1 MSAAVVTARTAN
13 GRLPGAI
20 RSEWTK
26 LWSVRSTWWYLA
38 GALALT
44 ALISLQLGLST
55 DYQNT
60 HLEPGAEPSRV
71 MAGDLAVTSI
81 LMVQVV
87 VAAMAMLTIT
97 SEYSTDSIR
106 STLQWTPVR
115 RHVLLAKGAVIVP
128 VTFVLGL
135 VVGAVGVIVARLSS
149 GRWGYLDRPAVAVD
163 LLAIATYLALVS
175 LFTIGAGAVIRS
187 AVGTLTTV
195 FLLLLVVPMMIGQ
208 SGFRIGVWIA
218 ALLPG
223 GAGNNFLTGVT
234 DPLSPTLSLLLVAG
248 WALGAMVAGIRTL
261 TARDA

>member
-1 MSAAVVTARTAN
+1 MTAVVSTRTA
-13 GRLPGAI
+13 RLPGAI

-26 LWSVRSTWWYLA
+26 FWSVRSTWWYLA

-44 ALISLQLGLST
+44 ALVSLQLGFSA
-55 DYQNT
+55 DYENT
-60 HLEPGAEPSRV
+60 HLAPGEVPSRV
-71 MAGDLAVTSI
+71 MAGDLAVNSI

-97 SEYSTDSIR
+97 SEYSTGSIR
-106 STLQWTPVR
+106 STVQWTPVR
-115 RHVLLAKGAVIVP
+115 RHVLLAKGAVIAP
-128 VTFVLGL
+128 VTFALGL
-135 VVGAVGVIVARLSS
+135 VVGVVGVVVGRLAS
-149 GRWGYLDRPAVAVD
+149 GRWGYLDGPAVAVD

-195 FLLLLVVPMMIGQ
+195 FLLLLVVPMMVGQ
-208 SGFRIGVWIA
+208 SGFRIGEWIA

-234 DPLSPTLSLLLVAG
+234 DPLNPTVSLLLVAG
-248 WALGAMVAGIRTL
+248 WAAAGMVTGIRTL

>member
-1 MSAAVVTARTAN
+1 MSAAVVVTAGTAK
-13 GRLPGAI
+13 LPGAI

-26 LWSVRSTWWYLA
+26 LWSVRSTWWYVA
-38 GALALT
+38 GTLALT
-44 ALISLQLGLST
+44 ALISLQLGFSA

-71 MAGDLAVTSI
+71 MAGDLAVSSI

-97 SEYSTDSIR
+97 SEYSTGSIR
-106 STLQWTPVR
+106 STVQWTPVR
-115 RHVLLAKGAVIVP
+115 RYVLLAKAAVIAP
-128 VTFVLGL
+128 VTFALGL
-135 VVGAVGVIVARLSS
+135 VVGAVGVVVGRLAS
-149 GRWGYLDRPAVAVD
+149 GRWGYLDGPAVAVD
-163 LLAIATYLALVS
+163 LLAIAAYLALVS

-195 FLLLLVVPMMIGQ
+195 FLLLLVAPMMVGQ
-208 SGFRIGVWIA
+208 SGFRIGEWIA

-223 GAGNNFLTGVT
+223 GAGNNFLTGAT
-234 DPLSPTLSLLLVAG
+234 DPLDPAVSLLLVAG
-248 WALGAMVAGIRTL
+248 WAVAGMAAGIRMM